1 MEVIEHRPSENTG
14 APRAS
19 AWQRWLLR
27 LEDGLHRPGVALAI
41 LLGSL
46 LLTALAW
53 AVTRHF
59 AIEDARQQFERR
71 ADEVHHRIE
80 RRMVSYETMLRGGAA
95 LFAASVDVS
104 RAEWKRYVDTVE
116 PERHY
121 PGLQGFGVTRL
132 LAPGEVAGFEQ
143 GVRAEGFPSFTV
155 RPAGARELMSAIVY
169 LEPFNARNQRAF
181 GFDMLSE
188 PTRRAAMLRAR
199 DTGSVAMSGIVTLVQ
214 EDGRDVQK
222 GFLLYLPVLRQAPSG
237 TPGAALTAAAD
248 AGPRGAVRPA
258 LWGWVYA
265 PFRVRDL
272 MTGILGNDTGAL
284 AFRIHDDT
292 PTAPAEAFYASWSA
306 GTMAAS
312 AASVAARGPA
322 QFELQRPL
330 DFGGRRWVVHYE
342 GRDVAGMVDTW
353 QSNLVALCG
362 LSIDLLLFWSLAS
375 LARRKNQFEHEVV
388 ARSAES
394 RARLAWLTAV
404 SALSPDAVLV
414 FERDASDGAHRLVFT
429 NPAFS
434 QWFGLRPEDLLGLT
448 EDAVDEWLSGLAP
461 DGAEPMAPLARGEAR
476 VALAG
481 PPPRQLQRGM
491 REGEHQ
497 RVYYFRDVTH
507 ESEVDRL
514 KNEFL
519 TTAAHELRT
528 PLASVYGFSE
538 LLANAP
544 IDERQRKRAAE
555 VVFRQAGVLKHL
567 VDELLDLARID
578 SRQGQDFSHEPVDL
592 QAVALSAC
600 ECLLR
605 PGETPR
611 VQVLPGGAPVW
622 TLGDAGKLQQAVVN
636 VLANG
641 LKYSQPPAPVTL
653 SVLSATHEARD
664 WALLR
669 IVDTGI
675 GMSPEQCAQAFDRFY
690 RADPSGHI
698 LGAGLGLAIVK
709 EIVSLHQG
717 RVTLDS
723 TPGAGTQV
731 TIWLPRA
738 AAPVAG
744 PAPEPPAEA
753 SPGDGANQAASPAP
767 ATAG

>member
-1 MEVIEHRPSENTG
+1 MEVIEHRPSAA
-14 APRAS
+14 APVPAGGL
-19 AWQRWLLR
+19 WQRLLPR
-27 LEDGLHRPGVALAI
+27 LENALHRPGVALTI

-46 LLTALAW
+46 LITALAW
-53 AVTRHF
+53 AATRHF
-59 AIEDARQQFERR
+59 AIEDARQRFERH
-71 ADEVHHRIE
+71 ADDVHHRIE
-80 RRMVSYETMLRGGAA
+80 RRMTSYETMLRGGAA
-95 LFAASVDVS
+95 LFAASTDVS
-104 RAEWKRYVDTVE
+104 REDWRRYVQTVE

-121 PGLQGFGVTRL
+121 PGLLGFGVTRL
-132 LAPGEVAGFEQ
+132 LAPGEVPDFEA
-143 GVRAEGFPSFTV
+143 GVRAEGFADFAV
-155 RPAGARELMSAIVY
+155 RPPGARELLSSIVY
-169 LEPFNARNQRAF
+169 LEPFDRRNRRAF

-199 DTGSVAMSGIVTLVQ
+199 DSGATAMSGIVTLVQ
-214 EDGRDVQK
+214 EDGRDVQQ
-222 GFLLYLPVLRQAPSG
+222 GFLLYLPILRHAPAGTPAAARQAVAAA
-237 TPGAALTAAAD
+237 PGATPAAGA
-248 AGPRGAVRPA
+248 APR

-272 MTGILGNDTGAL
+272 MAGILGADTDAI
-284 AFRIHDDT
+284 AFRIHDG
-292 PTAPAEAFYASWSA
+292 PAGAPEAAFYTSRAPTGA
-306 GTMAAS
+306 EQA
-312 AASVAARGPA
+312 PA
-322 QFELQRPL
+322 QFTLQRTL
-330 DFGGRRWVVHYE
+330 DFGGHRWTVMYE
-342 GRDVAGMVDTW
+342 GLEAAGAIDTW
-353 QSNLVALCG
+353 QSNLVAVCG

-375 LARRKNQFEHEVV
+375 LARRKAEFEREVV

-394 RARLAWLTAV
+394 QARLSWLTAV

-414 FERDASDGAHRLVFT
+414 FERSAGHGDSAHRLVFT

-434 QWFGLRPEDLLGLT
+434 RWFGLRPDDLLGLT
-448 EDAVDEWLSGLAP
+448 EAAVDEWLAGLAP
-461 DGAEPMAPLARGEAR
+461 DGADPMAPLTQGEAL

-481 PPPRQLQRGM
+481 PPQRQLKRGM
-491 REGEHQ
+491 REGEQQ

-538 LLANAP
+538 LLATAP
-544 IDERQRKRAAE
+544 IDERQRQRAAE

-578 SRQGQDFSHEPVDL
+578 SRHGQDFAHDRVDL
-592 QAVALSAC
+592 NHVALSAR
-600 ECLLR
+600 ESLLR

-611 VQVLPGGAPVW
+611 VQLIPAATPVW
-622 TLGDAGKLQQAVVN
+622 ADGDAGKLQQAVVN

-653 SVLSATHEARD
+653 TVLTATQDARD

-669 IVDTGI
+669 IVDSGI

-717 RVTLDS
+717 QVTIHS

-731 TIWLPRA
+731 TIWLPLA
-738 AAPVAG
+738 AAPVDAAAAA
-744 PAPEPPAEA
+744 PAAAAPPATPA
-753 SPGDGANQAASPAP
+753 IAP
-767 ATAG
+767 ASA